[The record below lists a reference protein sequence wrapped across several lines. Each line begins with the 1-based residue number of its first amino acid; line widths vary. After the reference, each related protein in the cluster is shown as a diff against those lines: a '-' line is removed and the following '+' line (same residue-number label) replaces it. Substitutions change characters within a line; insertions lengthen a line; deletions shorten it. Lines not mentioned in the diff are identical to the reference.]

1 MLIGRKQIIAI
12 AALLATFLAPK
23 QALAEGGYTPCIVP
37 PVFVRP
43 LMSTPVITKAEITPP
58 IWAKDRSEKWAIEQA
73 DIERPTL
80 VQSVFLEA
88 RFDGCSRLSSQK
100 LFVGHHGI
108 TTIEGKALLPQN
120 SKDAARIM
128 GGVGSC
134 CGN

>member
-1 MLIGRKQIIAI
+1 MLIGRKQVIAA
-12 AALLATFLAPK
+12 AALLCLFLLPGET
-23 QALAEGGYTPCIVP
+23 QAGGGYTPCIVP

-43 LMSTPVITKAEITPP
+43 LLSTPVITTAEIVSPV
-58 IWAKDRSEKWAIEQA
+58 WAKDRSEKWAIEHA

-88 RFDGCSRLSSQK
+88 RFDGCSKQSSQK

-108 TTIEGKALLPQN
+108 TTIEGKALLPQG

-128 GGVGSC
+128 GGAGSC